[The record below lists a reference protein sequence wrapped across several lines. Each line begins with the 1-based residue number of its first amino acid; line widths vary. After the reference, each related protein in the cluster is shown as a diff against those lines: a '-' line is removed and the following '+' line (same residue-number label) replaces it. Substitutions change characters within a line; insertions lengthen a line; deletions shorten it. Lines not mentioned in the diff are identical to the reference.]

1 LHCERIIDVLH
12 EMSITEAH
20 QPLQIGDETI
30 RDVVEWL
37 HKNRRPVGCKTI
49 AKDDAYVKHDVK
61 IAELENGWTV
71 FGRCLAGSGDGKPM
85 KFCNLYCNH
94 DRVCQCALSID
105 EEEYIEFVKTSIQ
118 DHHVDFV
125 CENAC
130 VSIDKSELMN
140 AIRA

>member
-1 LHCERIIDVLH
+1 MHCERIIDVLH
-12 EMSITEAH
+12 EMSITAADQLPQIEDDAISH
-20 QPLQIGDETI
+20 QD
-30 RDVVEWL
+30 DVEED
-37 HKNRRPVGCKTI
+37 
-49 AKDDAYVKHDVK
+49 AKDAYVDVEIVK
-61 IAELENGWTV
+61 LKDGWTV
-71 FGRCLAGSGDGKPM
+71 FGRCLASRDDGKPM

-130 VSIDKSELMN
+130 VSINESDIRG